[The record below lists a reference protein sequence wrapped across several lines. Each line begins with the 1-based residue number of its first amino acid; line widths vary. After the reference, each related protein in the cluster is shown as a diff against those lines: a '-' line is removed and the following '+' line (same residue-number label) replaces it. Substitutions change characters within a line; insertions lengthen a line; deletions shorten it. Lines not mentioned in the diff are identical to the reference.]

1 MIDSNTPKEHQDLA
15 EVLRKRV
22 AGEVRFDDTSNS
34 LYSTDASIYQINP
47 IGIVLPRDTDDVVAV
62 VETAGSYG
70 VPVLPRGA
78 GTSLA
83 GQTVGQAI
91 VIDFSKYMRKLLEI
105 NTEEG
110 WVKTQPGIIIDELN
124 SKLSGHKVQFA
135 PDPSTSN
142 RANIG
147 GALGNN
153 SCGAHS
159 ILWGKTIDHVNELD
173 VVLADGSSAN
183 LGLQDTN
190 SLKTKTSLEGL
201 EGQIY
206 RGLLTVAAV

>member
-1 MIDSNTPKEHQDLA
+1 MNDSNTPKEHQDLA

-47 IGIVLPRDTDDVVAV
+47 IGIVLPRDADDVVAV

-201 EGQIY
+201 EGPLKAFVFLNII
-206 RGLLTVAAV
+206 